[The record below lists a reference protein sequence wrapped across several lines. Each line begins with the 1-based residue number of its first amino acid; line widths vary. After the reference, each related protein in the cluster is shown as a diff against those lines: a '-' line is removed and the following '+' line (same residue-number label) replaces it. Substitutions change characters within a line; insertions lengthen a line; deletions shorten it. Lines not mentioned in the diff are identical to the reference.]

1 MINKCTPV
9 GMNSI
14 IQYPTCNYQHIN
26 VFFVCVY
33 PLTGLTLHFSSKRS
47 LVHARVLKKIWIKT
61 FKHLDFVLTNFTL
74 YFYITVIRINLNSLF
89 LLYNLNCNSASSLL
103 TLIQIWQLNWNLKG
117 ILKSILNGAQPWYV
131 LIFTLSL
138 CDARSFIGFRFV
150 QDSGPSTHQR
160 SYEYNIISIPCY
172 KIR

>member
-1 MINKCTPV
+1 M
-9 GMNSI
+9 
-14 IQYPTCNYQHIN
+14 
-26 VFFVCVY
+26 FFCVCVSSNWTN
-33 PLTGLTLHFSSKRS
+33 LALCSKRS
-47 LVHARVLKKIWIKT
+47 LEQARVLKKIRIKP

-74 YFYITVIRINLNSLF
+74 YFYFTVIRMNLNSSS
-89 LLYNLNCNSASSLL
+89 LLYNLNCNSTSSLL